1 MRDAA
6 VERRMHPQLAR
17 FGLTKYWNLYVF
29 RVPDV
34 PAAIGELRSASE
46 IAAVDTRLGF
56 DARVAD
62 PEDLASVKAAL
73 DG

>member
-1 MRDAA
+1 
-6 VERRMHPQLAR
+6 MHPHLAR

-34 PAAIGELRSASE
+34 AAAIGEQRSASE
-46 IAAVDTRLGF
+46 IADVEKRLGF
-56 DARVAD
+56 DERVAD

-73 DG
+73 EG